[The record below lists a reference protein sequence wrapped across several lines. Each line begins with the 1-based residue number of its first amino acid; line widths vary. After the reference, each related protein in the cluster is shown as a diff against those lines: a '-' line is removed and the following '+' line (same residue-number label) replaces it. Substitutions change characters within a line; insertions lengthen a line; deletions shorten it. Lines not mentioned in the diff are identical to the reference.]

1 MPVRSWALGGSR
13 PTNTSTTIRPWATSG
28 GSWEDP
34 QPPAPIESGGGLL
47 QPVLDYGELMLM
59 PFTEFGSGL
68 KKGIWSS
75 LTSGNLSTLGGAA
88 EALEVLRGEAP
99 EATRGRAVQDRVG
112 EWAAEHAEGPT
123 QWGDID
129 FGTDDSNNVIETIVK
144 AVSGGTGYIG
154 GLMGSGLGSMA
165 APVAAGAAGAAV
177 GGPVGAVG
185 GALSVGAMLNIG
197 ETYRQLRDEGIDPK
211 QAAQWA
217 IPVGTGIGAI
227 DTLGLSRLLGATV
240 AKEVKQNAISAFV
253 KQGAKGFA
261 RGASEEGLTEMGQSA
276 IREGLAATLT
286 GDLDLLRRAGSL
298 LEEGLA
304 GGLAGG
310 ALGGAGRGA
319 RAVMSARRPTLGER
333 RADAAPERPDLMT
346 GTELDPMVQD
356 GAKAIERVLGDEES
370 NGLLTADGLPAI
382 GTEVVYR
389 TADGEQKG
397 LLTGLIPE
405 EDGLPAQFVLEDAD
419 GIDRAIDLPLPDG
432 STLLPTEAAQREH
445 DRDDFAKQVGKLV
458 PGADEQTV
466 LRDLMDET
474 GASTLTGVPEDSRKD
489 FLSDLKDRVD
499 EQQKAAEEQRKA
511 DEEARKAAEQA
522 EQERQKAAEQE
533 QADRE
538 KTALFDEDV
547 SDIRDDFPGG
557 GFAAADTSAR
567 EKMGLPTAAPVPV
580 AKHSTYLSFV
590 RRAQARARKA
600 EAAAATGAGGS
611 SPGGEGVS
619 TGQRDDVVS
628 APATTASAVV
638 PELSTPVP
646 VAAAADREALDA
658 ELRTKLVQAKG
669 QAISIDLRK
678 NEDGNFDLIQD
689 GENRGTIIEQ
699 RQGKW
704 GLKVGGGLSV
714 IERMPDE
721 NALKAFVVDSLTVKP
736 ESDEARNARIASARR
751 SARRYS
757 VVEVGGGWYVVD
769 HDGKRLVFEMTE
781 DAAERTAD
789 SMNKSSAR
797 ESVAPESLIAGPEGR
812 ESTLRLESGA
822 DEPVR
827 YRVVEADSLI
837 PSHDPFTFGKDA
849 RYPGGIQERTYD
861 RDKTAQKQVI
871 DHANDLQ
878 PDRIIDT
885 SSLPASGPPQI
896 TPSGVVLGGNS
907 RAMSLKRAYQE
918 GGAEGYRSELA
929 RRAAAEFGIDPAQ
942 LEGMQ
947 RPVLVRE
954 VTGSPTDA
962 EGLRK
967 LGRDMNA
974 DPQKA
979 MSESALAVSAG
990 RNLSESSVRKVADQV
1005 DMDGGAASLRDL
1017 MRDHP
1022 QMFRDILL
1030 KDGVI
1035 AEKDMPEYF
1044 TDGALNDAGKD
1055 FIEKVMVGSFVGD
1068 VDLMSALPKSVIQKL
1083 ERIVPPMTELKVR
1096 SDAWNITDDVLSATR
1111 LVTEAQNRGLTLD
1124 DLFAQQ
1130 DMFSGARE
1138 KPADSVMAIARLLSD
1153 AKQVTVGQAFKEF
1166 AKEARLDSEG
1176 QTTMFGAP
1184 DPRETFERVF
1194 EAITIVAAKK
1204 GVYAVKRGV
1213 VVVGEISKGKGGR
1226 WSVAGA
1232 GLRNIEPQKSLD
1244 GVKRAVISRLGAEQK
1259 QPTTAPEPDPTP
1271 ALAPESSQ
1279 GGESAPLD
1287 DRIMPV
1293 RRAGGEQRFMFDG
1306 RQFDTR
1312 EEAAEAARAR
1322 DAEKQPA
1329 VFGDDPADT
1338 DSVLDDEDA
1347 AEIEARRQ
1355 RRKAAMKKVA
1365 AEQPEP
1371 EPATKDDPP
1380 PDPHKAERNRLRGE
1394 LDDIETELDELRA
1407 EVDVAELGRER
1418 EIAERIEELETDQI
1432 ARYED
1437 LAELPPEPRG
1447 VAASKYPGLVRPR
1460 WRRGKAVAPRP
1471 EDSPWFHVSTAT
1483 SPFTRF
1489 DPDKVGSAG
1498 EGQLWEGWGFYLSEG
1513 RPVQTDKVTRYEV
1526 WLNDEV
1532 ADSYDGSTG
1541 DLWDAQSAIE
1551 DELNRLHMT
1560 DQDGVRGE
1568 RYWNRESPTP
1578 EMMADLLRRS
1588 AYESFGEL
1596 PSGARGVVDALED
1609 GVQLFEV
1616 ETSEQRPTTLRGEYV
1631 HGQET
1636 ILDLRAPV
1644 RDQSDVVRAAAEH
1657 YGVDQNEPGAAIYAA
1672 AGNMPHYKDGGQI
1685 FEDGD
1690 VEKLR
1695 AASDAMVERGIFAA
1709 RVGVDPGH
1717 TVVVYDPDAIRLVPA
1732 DAAPV
1737 PALVREQ
1744 RRAGEVDVKDAA
1756 GRWRQI
1762 TWSEYSALRKR
1773 VEEAAERI
1781 VPEGVRVNL
1790 QSTSGMDIG
1799 GGRAKGLYYSN
1810 QTLQDPR
1817 MEIALASSDPE
1828 GTLRHETIHAL
1839 RDMGVLQPKEWK
1851 SLTRAALKGGWI
1863 KKHDIASNYEDAA
1876 THVEEAIAHEYESW
1890 WRAREGAT
1898 KPTGVVARLFE
1909 RIRQLLG
1916 AVREAL
1922 GVPTG
1927 EQVFRRIETGAVA
1940 RRGQQVQGRGQ
1951 QVQPA
1956 ASIDPS
1962 SEPVRKS
1969 DIISELSTALGD
1981 IPIRVGRLS
1990 EVGAVG
1996 EYKAKPEVVRT
2007 RRANDIPVAAE
2018 EIGRH
2023 INKLMFG
2030 GKDSRINWEPLA
2042 KYSGELTAGDQ
2053 TVADGFAE
2061 FVRDFIVDPAAA
2073 KERAPK
2079 FWATF
2084 NRRLAKLPGAKRA
2097 LIEAQASVRRYVE
2110 QPEASKVFSAIRQT
2124 AARKA
2129 GWSFDG
2135 FYTAAV
2141 DRLRP
2146 IEKVVESLSAQ
2157 SGKKPDTADD
2167 AYQVARLA
2175 AGWMGKADQIIEN
2188 GTFDFLTLEKNG
2200 KGLKEILQPLI
2211 DAGKR
2216 DDFTTYLVA
2225 HRALELDARGIDS
2238 GIDPKVAKAALKQ
2251 VQSMAMHRAA
2261 RDLYGFQDRML
2272 QYRVQAG
2279 LLSQESYDRI
2289 TAQNKRYV
2297 PFRRVMDDGS
2307 VKGGAGQSLVNLSSK
2322 VMRIKGSARDIVDP
2336 LESILADTMEAVNI
2350 ADRNRVGQVL
2360 AAQADA
2366 TEGGGKWVE
2375 KVPPK
2380 MAPTGVTVKAVDGAL
2395 QDLGLDT
2402 SKLSD
2407 EEKST
2412 VLSVFRPDL
2421 SPSPGENVVSVLK
2434 DGQRELYQVHP
2445 DVHRALTAQ
2454 DAEAA
2459 NIFIKFASKIARV
2472 KRAGAT
2478 AVNPEFIG
2486 VNIVRDAVT
2495 GFIQSRNRFV
2505 PFLDTARGLFS
2516 AIKRDDLFQ
2525 EWEKA
2530 GGAQAALVSMDR
2542 ATIQKNID
2550 DMFASPG
2557 KWAITHP
2564 IDALRI
2570 FGEMSEAATRL
2581 GEFRKARKRGKSAR
2595 EAALDAREVTLDFSR
2610 MGTAIKGIN
2619 SVVAFYNAGIQGTDK
2634 YIRSMRSD
2642 PVGTTLRSV
2651 AGVTVPSL
2659 IFYAL
2664 NQGNED
2670 YDEAP
2675 RWLKDMFWLVPTK
2688 GTPLEGET
2696 PFVRIPKPHLPG
2708 VLFGTAQERTLD
2720 WVMKKDPKALDGFYE
2735 SLENATLPGQ
2745 RIIPEAPLPL
2755 PIPDAATPFIEWFA
2769 NRSIFRGR
2777 DIVPQGLQ
2785 NLPAQEQYQPW
2796 TSEFAKQFSRMLG
2809 RAGID
2814 AAPLQIE
2821 NTMFSVTAGTGRIL
2835 AKLSDPVLRSGDE
2848 PSRPAGGLAEVP
2860 IVRAFAVRPGG
2871 QSESEHRLYD
2881 RLGELDRKRNAIRY
2895 AQRHNR
2901 PMPDEMTAAETRERT
2916 RLNAARN
2923 RLSNLTTLTRRV
2935 ESSDMDPE
2943 AKRERLLELAHR
2955 RTSIARAVM
2964 QALGG

>member
-34 QPPAPIESGGGLL
+34 QPPAPIDSGGGLL

-112 EWAAEHAEGPT
+112 EWASEHAEGPT
-123 QWGDID
+123 PWGDVDGVGD
-129 FGTDDSNNVIETIVK
+129 FF
-144 AVSGGTGYIG
+144 GYVG

-165 APVAAGAAGAAV
+165 APIAAGAAGAAV
-177 GGPVGAVG
+177 GSAAGPVGTTVGGVG
-185 GALSVGAMLNIG
+185 GAFSVGTMLNIG
-197 ETYRQLRDEGIDPK
+197 ETYRQLRDEGVDPK

-217 IPVGTGIGAI
+217 VPAGGVIGAI

-253 KQGAKGFA
+253 REGAKGYA

-319 RAVMSARRPTLGER
+319 RAAMSARRPTLGER

-346 GTELDPMVQD
+346 GTDLDPMVQD

-419 GIDRAIDLPLPDG
+419 GIDRAIDLPLPEG

-445 DRDDFAKQVGKLV
+445 ERDDFAKQVGKLV

-580 AKHSTYLSFV
+580 AKQSTYLSFV

-600 EAAAATGAGGS
+600 EAAAATGTGGS

-628 APATTASAVV
+628 APATAASAVA
-638 PELSTPVP
+638 PELSTSVP
-646 VAAAADREALDA
+646 VAAAA
-658 ELRTKLVQAKG
+658 
-669 QAISIDLRK
+669 
-678 NEDGNFDLIQD
+678 IQ
-689 GENRGTIIEQ
+689 
-699 RQGKW
+699 
-704 GLKVGGGLSV
+704 
-714 IERMPDE
+714 
-721 NALKAFVVDSLTVKP
+721 
-736 ESDEARNARIASARR
+736 
-751 SARRYS
+751 
-757 VVEVGGGWYVVD
+757 
-769 HDGKRLVFEMTE
+769 
-781 DAAERTAD
+781 
-789 SMNKSSAR
+789 
-797 ESVAPESLIAGPEGR
+797 GPEGR

-837 PSHDPFTFGKDA
+837 PSHDPMTFGKDA
-849 RYPGGIQERTYD
+849 RYPAGVQERTYHSD
-861 RDKTAQKQVI
+861 RDAQKNVM
-871 DHANDLQ
+871 DNARRLQ
-878 PDRIIDT
+878 PDRVINTDPT
-885 SSLPASGPPQI
+885 ATGGPPQI
-896 TPSGVVLGGNS
+896 TPAGVVLGGNG
-907 RAMSLKRAYQE
+907 RTMSIKRAYAE
-918 GGAEGYRSELA
+918 GGAAGYRSDVVS
-929 RRAAAEFGIDPAQ
+929 RAAEFGVDPAAV
-942 LEGMQ
+942 EGMQ
-947 RPVLVRE
+947 SPVLVRE
-954 VTGSPTDA
+954 LTNAPADT
-962 EGLRK
+962 EGMRRV
-967 LGRDMNA
+967 GRDMNI
-974 DPQKA
+974 DPQKG
-979 MSESALAVSAG
+979 MSETALAVSAG
-990 RNLSESSVRKVADQV
+990 SNLSEGSAQKFADAV
-1005 DMDGGAASLRDL
+1005 DLAGGDVSLRDM
-1017 MRDHP
+1017 MRDNP
-1022 QMFRDILL
+1022 KMFRDMLL
-1030 KDGVI
+1030 QDGII
-1035 AEKDMPEYF
+1035 AEKDRPKYF
-1044 TDGALNDAGKD
+1044 TPEGALNDTGKN
-1055 FIEKVMVGSFVGD
+1055 FIENVMVGSFVRD
-1068 VDLMSALPKSVIQKL
+1068 ADLMESMPASIVQKL
-1083 ERIVPPMTELKVR
+1083 ERIVPPMTELNVR
-1096 SDAWNITDDVLSATR
+1096 DDAWNITDDVIAATR
-1111 LVTEAQNRGLTLD
+1111 LVTEAQGRGLTLD
-1124 DLFAQQ
+1124 DMFSQQ
-1130 DMFSGARE
+1130 DMFTARE
-1138 KPADSVMAIARLLSD
+1138 KPADSVMALAHMLSD
-1153 AKQVTVGQAFKEF
+1153 MREVEIGNKFKAF
-1166 AKEARLDSEG
+1166 AKEARLDSPG
-1176 QTTMFGAP
+1176 QATMFGAP
-1184 DPRETFERVF
+1184 DPRETFERVLGTVVRKDK
-1194 EAITIVAAKK
+1194 ATGDTITRLLDGTLIRDEKK
-1204 GVYAVKRGV
+1204 GGQLVRKPGESKFTRTKLRG
-1213 VVVGEISKGKGGR
+1213 GK
-1226 WSVAGA
+1226 
-1232 GLRNIEPQKSLD
+1232 K
-1244 GVKRAVISRLGAEQK
+1244 
-1259 QPTTAPEPDPTP
+1259 PTAAPEPDPTP
-1271 ALAPESSQ
+1271 ALAPEPA
-1279 GGESAPLD
+1279 GESVPLDD

-1293 RRAGGEQRFMFDG
+1293 RRAGGAQRFMFDG

-1312 EEAAEAARAR
+1312 EQAAEAARAR

-1329 VFGDDPADT
+1329 VFGDEPADT
-1338 DSVLDDEDA
+1338 DSVLDDEDT
-1347 AEIEARRQ
+1347 AEIEARRE
-1355 RRKAAMKKVA
+1355 RRKAAMKKSEAKKTV
-1365 AEQPEP
+1365 EDEP
-1371 EPATKDDPP
+1371 PK
-1380 PDPHKAERNRLRGE
+1380 DPHKAERNRLRGE
-1394 LDDIETELDELRA
+1394 LDAIETELDELRA

-1418 EIAERIEELETDQI
+1418 EIAERIEELEADQI
-1432 ARYED
+1432 QRYEE

-1447 VAASKYPGLVRPR
+1447 VAAS
-1460 WRRGKAVAPRP
+1460 
-1471 EDSPWFHVSTAT
+1471 
-1483 SPFTRF
+1483 
-1489 DPDKVGSAG
+1489 
-1498 EGQLWEGWGFYLSEG
+1498 
-1513 RPVQTDKVTRYEV
+1513 
-1526 WLNDEV
+1526 
-1532 ADSYDGSTG
+1532 YD
-1541 DLWDAQSAIE
+1541 
-1551 DELNRLHMT
+1551 
-1560 DQDGVRGE
+1560 
-1568 RYWNRESPTP
+1568 
-1578 EMMADLLRRS
+1578 
-1588 AYESFGEL
+1588 
-1596 PSGARGVVDALED
+1596 
-1609 GVQLFEV
+1609 
-1616 ETSEQRPTTLRGEYV
+1616 
-1631 HGQET
+1631 
-1636 ILDLRAPV
+1636 
-1644 RDQSDVVRAAAEH
+1644 
-1657 YGVDQNEPGAAIYAA
+1657 
-1672 AGNMPHYKDGGQI
+1672 
-1685 FEDGD
+1685 
-1690 VEKLR
+1690 
-1695 AASDAMVERGIFAA
+1695 
-1709 RVGVDPGH
+1709 
-1717 TVVVYDPDAIRLVPA
+1717 PA
-1732 DAAPV
+1732 DARESDVTPAPQTPAFRRWFAGSKVVDSDGKPKPVFHSGSFDPHTDSV
-1737 PALVREQ
+1737 PAMAGSLGMHFGTMGASQERARARREKYTDADADRRSQ
-1744 RRAGEVDVKDAA
+1744 TTAVYLAIKNPIRFPDLMDWHPVETLHSVKARAGTSKDQEARLQDKLDGFNADRGNDTLKDEVYREIRKVLEENGYDGIVYRNDFEDAGHDSYIAFRPEQVKSATDNTGSYDPKNPSILASVEVR
-1756 GRWRQI
+1756 GKDKKWRAI
-1762 TWSEYSALRKR
+1762 TTAEFSALQAR
-1773 VEEAAERI
+1773 VREAAERI
-1781 VPEGVRVNL
+1781 VPEGVRVR
-1790 QSTSGMDIG
+1790 QDPADAIMM
-1799 GGRAKGLYYSN
+1799 GGRPAKGLYHGRGP
-1810 QTLQDPR
+1810 LDPDGTI
-1817 MEIALASSDPE
+1817 EIASRSADPE

-1839 RDMGVLQPKEWK
+1839 RDMGVIQPKEWK
-1851 SLTRAALKGGWI
+1851 ALTRAALKGGWI
-1863 KKHDIASNYEDAA
+1863 KKHDIARNYPDPA
-1876 THVEEAIAHEYESW
+1876 THVEEAVAHEYEAW
-1890 WRAREGAT
+1890 WRAGEDAAAK
-1898 KPTGVVARLFE
+1898 KPTGVVARVFD

-1916 AVREAL
+1916 AVREVLA
-1922 GVPTG
+1922 GPSG

-1951 QVQPA
+1951 QVQA
-1956 ASIDPS
+1956 ASVSGGKAGQGYSDDRFHEGLNGLQRLPADPVEVPVAETPLTFPDDIPAKRFMWGAIREVREHPDVVQEDLLADIDDIVTHQDTVVPRDMVRIAKNIDFDRS
-1962 SEPVRKS
+1962 LGKVVDWDDKLMVFDGNHRLAIAKLGGARTVKVTRWYIPPTPRNASGTGVRQRVKDAYQRLARGPDALVELRDLRAELSDVPRAAQDAELMRLFKARDAYFTLHEDQGSLTKSDRDAAFRLGNKAMHLVSLSPDPMLSVDADPVRKS

-2084 NRRLAKLPGAKRA
+2084 SRRLAKLPGAKRA
-2097 LIEAQASVRRYVE
+2097 LLEAQASVRRYVE

-2696 PFVRIPKPHLPG
+2696 PFIRIPKPHLPG

-2796 TSEFAKQFSRMLG
+2796 TSEFAKQMSRMLG

-2964 QALGG
+2964 KALGG